1 MTTAAPASSAT
12 VSADPQPTLPTIGRR
27 WIEGLLGS
35 DPALN
40 QLRSAALGTV
50 TLGLVLAA
58 EALFVRVTHAM
69 QIPVGASRLGPE
81 AARAATVDHENLVVF
96 MLLGA
101 MVGFVSSIGVND
113 PKAKGQL
120 ITLLLIPAPLVAF
133 FALSLALGGDRLL
146 SLILLPVVIVS
157 GTYLRRFGPRGQLTG
172 LLMFFGFFLGLVLHG
187 AIAVHDL
194 GWLTAAIGV
203 GLAVTIAVRILL
215 FFPNQARALHRTQLS
230 FGARAQKVA
239 RLVVDVFDA
248 PADDPR
254 PARHLEDALL
264 RLNEAALMIDAQLG
278 DPAAVQDGSSRQ
290 QLHQRLFD
298 VESALA
304 NVARFVVPLARIH
317 LPGEQRSEVRLAL
330 LDIVERNFEGA
341 KYHAGRLGELLGD
354 ENPIAVSAEPDTT
367 RSVLLHRFAGST
379 VALAD
384 GIRDWLSIPTV
395 ESVGETFEP
404 SVALFGGWL
413 PGSTAVSSIASVES
427 GDRPVDRARL
437 KPWTRTAIQLG
448 VAVAV
453 ATALG
458 DLISPSRY
466 YWAIIAVY
474 VVFMGANTSGE
485 QTRKAL
491 FRVWG
496 TVVGIVVGLLLVD
509 AVGHNTDWTLAV
521 VLVSMF
527 FGFYLMRVNSIF
539 FVIAIIV
546 SISQLYQELH
556 RFSNTLLLYRLYET
570 TLGAAVAILVVTFVL
585 PLRTRR
591 VLRVALRSHV
601 QAIEALVDHASEA
614 LTTEG
619 PPRDRDGLRNDAR
632 AVDASYQALV
642 TTAEPLRHD
651 VLGGGD
657 EETRRVI
664 RLASVSRNYS
674 RDLVTDLASAAPID
688 PAFHEQVDEASIRL
702 HRSMDIVAGATTGST
717 DGIYVRSSSLYDRAE
732 RSLEGDGVGL
742 NQGCPAIRD
751 LQLIDG
757 SMATLAEF
765 LGLEVDDF
773 DTREVV

>member
-1 MTTAAPASSAT
+1 MSTVQSTDPFTVTAQPH
-12 VSADPQPTLPTIGRR
+12 PTLARSGRR

-40 QLRSAALGTV
+40 QLRSAAIGVV
-50 TLGLVLAA
+50 TLGLILAA
-58 EALFVRVTHAM
+58 EALFVRLTHAL
-69 QIPVGASRLGPE
+69 QIPVGGPE
-81 AARAATVDHENLVVF
+81 AARAATVDHESLVVL

-101 MVGFVSSIGVND
+101 MVGFVASIGVND

-146 SLILLPVVIVS
+146 SLILIPVVMVA

-187 AIAVHDL
+187 AITVHDL

-248 PADDPR
+248 PADDSR

-341 KYHAGRLGELLGD
+341 KYHASRLGELLGD

-367 RSVLLHRFAGST
+367 RLVLLHRFAGST

-384 GIRDWLSIPTV
+384 GIRDWLAIPTV
-395 ESVGETFEP
+395 ASVGETFEP

-427 GDRPVDRARL
+427 GNRPVDRARL
-437 KPWTRTAIQLG
+437 KPWTR
-448 VAVAV
+448 
-453 ATALG
+453 
-458 DLISPSRY
+458 ISHPAGCRRSR
-466 YWAIIAVY
+466 
-474 VVFMGANTSGE
+474 
-485 QTRKAL
+485 
-491 FRVWG
+491 
-496 TVVGIVVGLLLVD
+496 
-509 AVGHNTDWTLAV
+509 GH
-521 VLVSMF
+521 
-527 FGFYLMRVNSIF
+527 
-539 FVIAIIV
+539 
-546 SISQLYQELH
+546 
-556 RFSNTLLLYRLYET
+556 
-570 TLGAAVAILVVTFVL
+570 
-585 PLRTRR
+585 
-591 VLRVALRSHV
+591 
-601 QAIEALVDHASEA
+601 
-614 LTTEG
+614 
-619 PPRDRDGLRNDAR
+619 R
-632 AVDASYQALV
+632 A
-642 TTAEPLRHD
+642 
-651 VLGGGD
+651 G
-657 EETRRVI
+657 
-664 RLASVSRNYS
+664 
-674 RDLVTDLASAAPID
+674 
-688 PAFHEQVDEASIRL
+688 
-702 HRSMDIVAGATTGST
+702 
-717 DGIYVRSSSLYDRAE
+717 
-732 RSLEGDGVGL
+732 
-742 NQGCPAIRD
+742 
-751 LQLIDG
+751 
-757 SMATLAEF
+757 
-765 LGLEVDDF
+765 
-773 DTREVV
+773 